1 MQDKMQML
9 KAYIKGMRD
18 SFDEVVDVVLEDAD
32 YISEYEK
39 GYLRALNNI
48 ISVINTLEKEA
59 EHGKKE
65 S

>member
-18 SFDEVVDVVLEDAD
+18 SFDEVVDVVLEDVD

-48 ISVINTLEKEA
+48 ISIINTLEKEV
-59 EHGKKE
+59 EHGKE
-65 S
+65 EN

>member
-18 SFDEVVDVVLEDAD
+18 SFDEVVDVVLEDVD

-39 GYLRALNNI
+39 GYLKALNNI
-48 ISVINTLEKEA
+48 ISIINTLEKEV
-59 EHGKKE
+59 EHGKE
-65 S
+65 EN

>member
-18 SFDEVVDVVLEDAD
+18 SFDEVVNVVLEDVD

-48 ISVINTLEKEA
+48 ISIINTLEKEV
-59 EHGKKE
+59 EHGKE
-65 S
+65 EN

>member
-9 KAYIKGMRD
+9 KAYIKGLRD
-18 SFDEVVDVVLEDAD
+18 SFDEVVDVVLEDDD

-48 ISVINTLEKEA
+48 ISIINTLEKEV

>member
-1 MQDKMQML
+1 MEDKMQLL

-18 SFDEVVDVVLEDAD
+18 SFDEIVDVVLEDVD

-48 ISVINTLEKEA
+48 VSIINTLEKEV
-59 EHGKKE
+59 EHGKEE

>member
-1 MQDKMQML
+1 MEDKMQML

-18 SFDEVVDVVLEDAD
+18 SFDEVVDVVLEDVD

-48 ISVINTLEKEA
+48 ISIINTLEKEV
-59 EHGKKE
+59 EHGKE
-65 S
+65 EN

>member
-1 MQDKMQML
+1 MEDKTQLL

-18 SFDEVVDVVLEDAD
+18 SFDEIVDVVFEDVD

-48 ISVINTLEKEA
+48 ISIINTLEKEE
-59 EHGKKE
+59 EHGKE
-65 S
+65 EN